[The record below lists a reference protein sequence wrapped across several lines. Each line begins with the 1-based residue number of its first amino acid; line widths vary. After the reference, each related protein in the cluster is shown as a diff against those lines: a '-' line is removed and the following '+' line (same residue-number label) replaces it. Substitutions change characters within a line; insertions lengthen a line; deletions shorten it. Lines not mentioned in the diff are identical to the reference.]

1 MTIKRL
7 LGLDAAELEAMSDE
21 QLKLYLGPYIIAV
34 QPPKPVE
41 SASVIHEPGSVER
54 VVKKKESLGD
64 LIQRMEQMQKQM
76 LAEVSNN
83 QESKTV

>member
-7 LGLDAAELEAMSDE
+7 LGLDSAELEAMSDE
-21 QLKLYLGPYIIAV
+21 QLKLALGPYIIPV
-34 QPPKPVE
+34 QKPKPVK

-54 VVKKKESLGD
+54 VEKKKESLAE

-76 LAEVSNN
+76 IASSAVK
-83 QESKTV
+83 ESK